1 VTGEWTTEGT
11 RRHERPVEVR
21 SVRDDAVIVSVR
33 DRRVHISR
41 LRIPAEDPE
50 RVERALRYLAEALS
64 RTG

>member
-1 VTGEWTTEGT
+1 VIGWTTEGT
-11 RRHERPVEVR
+11 RRRGRPVEVR
-21 SVRDDAVIVSVR
+21 SVRDDAVVVSVR